1 MPKTAW
7 TPFNAAL
14 RILRGRS
21 GSSIDPE
28 REETMLNTSGINL
41 RGYHREIIDYMRD
54 TYGIEDVTVK
64 RGGKH
69 LQLEYVYAGRRHK
82 NTLPRNNYN
91 DRNWIDTR
99 KHDLRKEL
107 GEPPPLAPEAKSKR
121 SLDDMTQEIQAK
133 TDLMTTTAIGA
144 VIEPI
149 AKPTISQPIS
159 QPGTGK
165 TITAQPAVKQKTFAC
180 TIGALK
186 NDIAFYLGRDL
197 AEAMDRQFGKNRRY
211 VVVYHYPNAWTAK
224 PSRDAGRA
232 IEEPNHR
239 LRCTGTEVIKRLGG
253 RFPATKAEAIVR
265 HNRVELRLT
274 EPMELVKAILDAIEA
289 APPTP
294 APKEAARPAA
304 TPYTAPVVTPFIETP
319 LAPEP
324 PIPPPAPPPPSAP
337 APVNQRERLRAVLR
351 AIKEIEDEGIYTLI
365 PGEEWRWR
373 AYDIKLED

>member
-7 TPFNAAL
+7 TPFDAAL

-21 GSSIDPE
+21 GSSADPE
-28 REETMLNTSGINL
+28 REETVLNTSGINL

-82 NTLPRNNYN
+82 NTLPRNNYS
-91 DRNWIDTR
+91 DRNWLDTR

-107 GEPPPLAPEAKSKR
+107 GEPPSLAPDAKSKR
-121 SLDDMTQEIQAK
+121 SLDDMTNEIQAK
-133 TDLMTTTAIGA
+133 ADLMTTTAIGA

-149 AKPTISQPIS
+149 AKPTISQPQPIS
-159 QPGTGK
+159 PGTGK
-165 TITAQPAVKQKTFAC
+165 TTTTKPVVQQKTFAC

-186 NDIAFYLGRDL
+186 NDIAFYLGREL

-274 EPMELVKAILDAIEA
+274 EPMELVKAILDAIET
-289 APPTP
+289 PP
-294 APKEAARPAA
+294 AQEAARPAA
-304 TPYTAPVVTPFIETP
+304 APYTAPMPI
-319 LAPEP
+319 PEP
-324 PIPPPAPPPPSAP
+324 VPVPEPPPAPPPPP
-337 APVNQRERLRAVLR
+337 PPPVNQRERLRAVLR

-365 PGEEWRWR
+365 PGDQWRWR
-373 AYDIKLED
+373 AYDIKLEDDE